1 MKSIIAEQFAQLV
14 KRGFADD
21 EVGIDVREPFEWEE
35 EHIASMLHIPM
46 QEVPNRHIEL
56 DQQKKIYVLC
66 AHGVRSEKVS
76 QYLEQKGFQQVINVA
91 GGLAE
96 VKKYL

>member
-1 MKSIIAEQFAQLV
+1 MKSILAEQFAQLV

-21 EVGIDVREPFEWEE
+21 ELGIDVREPFEWEE
-35 EHIASMLHIPM
+35 EHIESMLHMPM
-46 QEVPNRHIEL
+46 QEVPIRHTEL

-76 QYLEQKGFQQVINVA
+76 QYLEQKGFQQVVNVA

-96 VKKYL
+96 VKKHL